1 VRAPFALGFDFDHT
15 LGFDHGL
22 ERRAFYALADEVGVP
37 IDPHDGVWPTRL
49 EELLDAFRQDRLS
62 RDAMVARFGEWLG
75 VRDLRPQ
82 QWEAQC
88 YALVDALVMPV
99 DGAREL
105 LAALRER
112 GIPRAILTN
121 GWTPLQQK
129 KVARALGDE
138 ARDLRVLVSD
148 AIGAVKPERAAFDA
162 LVAALGAPRERC
174 WYVGD
179 NARGDVGGAL
189 AAGLRAVWFDADDAS
204 YPQDLP
210 SPTLRIVA
218 LRELEALIENTLV
231 P

>member
-1 VRAPFALGFDFDHT
+1 MRAPFALGFDFDHT

-49 EELLDAFRQDRLS
+49 EGLLDAFRQDRLS

-112 GIPRAILTN
+112 GRPRA
-121 GWTPLQQK
+121 
-129 KVARALGDE
+129 R
-138 ARDLRVLVSD
+138 R
-148 AIGAVKPERAAFDA
+148 
-162 LVAALGAPRERC
+162 
-174 WYVGD
+174 
-179 NARGDVGGAL
+179 
-189 AAGLRAVWFDADDAS
+189 
-204 YPQDLP
+204 
-210 SPTLRIVA
+210 
-218 LRELEALIENTLV
+218 
-231 P
+231 

>member
-1 VRAPFALGFDFDHT
+1 
-15 LGFDHGL
+15 
-22 ERRAFYALADEVGVP
+22 
-37 IDPHDGVWPTRL
+37 
-49 EELLDAFRQDRLS
+49 
-62 RDAMVARFGEWLG
+62 M
-75 VRDLRPQ
+75 
-82 QWEAQC
+82 
-88 YALVDALVMPV
+88 
-99 DGAREL
+99 
-105 LAALRER
+105 
-112 GIPRAILTN
+112 
-121 GWTPLQQK
+121 
-129 KVARALGDE
+129 
-138 ARDLRVLVSD
+138 LVSD